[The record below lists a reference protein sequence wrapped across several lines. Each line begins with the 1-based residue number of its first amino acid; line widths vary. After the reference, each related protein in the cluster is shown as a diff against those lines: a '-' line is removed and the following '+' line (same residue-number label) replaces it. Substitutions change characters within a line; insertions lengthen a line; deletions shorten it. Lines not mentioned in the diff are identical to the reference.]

1 MARRAGTKRAQ
12 KTGAARAAA
21 KLFWCTTPDHDEDWF
36 IVATTAR
43 SASRQHE
50 IDEGY
55 GAGTASAELVCELPA
70 AFATAEKG
78 WPSDEM
84 LLACG
89 AEFVKKGEGRI
100 VRIGERI
107 YGEGDV
113 FANVA
118 ARLGVVPRQ

>member
-1 MARRAGTKRAQ
+1 MVRRSGTAHAQ
-12 KTGAARAAA
+12 KKGTPRPAS

-50 IDEGY
+50 IEEGY
-55 GAGTASAELVCELPA
+55 GPGTATAKLVCDLPA
-70 AFATAEKG
+70 AHATAEKG
-78 WPSDEM
+78 WPSDEL

-107 YGEGDV
+107 YGEGEMLS
-113 FANVA
+113 NVA
-118 ARLGVVPRQ
+118 VRERLISRH